1 MATAVMV
8 KIATLK
14 DELLILTKGK
24 LKSINHM

>member
-1 MATAVMV
+1 MATAVVV

-14 DELLILTKGK
+14 DELLILTKSK